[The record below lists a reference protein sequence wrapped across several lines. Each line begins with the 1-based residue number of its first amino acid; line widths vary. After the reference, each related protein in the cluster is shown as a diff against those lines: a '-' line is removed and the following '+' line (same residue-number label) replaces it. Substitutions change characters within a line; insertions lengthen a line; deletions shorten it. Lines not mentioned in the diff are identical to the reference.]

1 MRRDEVLA
9 DLGSELL
16 FAGRLHSEKA
26 AAYLQRMR
34 VLQA

>member
-1 MRRDEVLA
+1 MRHEKYGGFG
-9 DLGSELL
+9 GSELL

-26 AAYLQRMR
+26 VCYLQRMR